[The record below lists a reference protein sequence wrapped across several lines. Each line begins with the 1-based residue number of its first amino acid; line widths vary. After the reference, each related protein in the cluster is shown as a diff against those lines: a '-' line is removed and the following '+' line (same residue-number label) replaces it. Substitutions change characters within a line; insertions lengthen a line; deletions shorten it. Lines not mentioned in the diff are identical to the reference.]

1 MSKTSSTPGL
11 WLKIRPQEAILIVI
25 TMIWGGT
32 FLAIHHAMTVSGP
45 FFFVG
50 LRFGTAALALTLF
63 SLNSLRG
70 LTWYECKAG
79 MLIGVTIAVGYSLQ
93 SIGLQ
98 TISSSQSAFITAMYV
113 PMVPLLQ
120 WLVLK
125 RFPGLMAWVGIL
137 LAFSGL
143 MLLAEPSNSEVS
155 FSLGETV
162 TLIGTVAVAAEII
175 LIGAYAGKV
184 NVRRVT
190 VVQLATASLLSF
202 LMMLPSG
209 EAVPAY
215 SDYLLYC
222 AVGLGIASA
231 LIQLTMNW
239 AQRSISPTRATVIY
253 AGEPVWAGVVGR
265 IAGERLPGA
274 ALLGGALIVLGVI
287 VSELRIRRKKKRE
300 AVAES

>member
-11 WLKIRPQEAILIVI
+11 LLKIRPQEAILIVI

-32 FLAIHHAMTVSGP
+32 FLAIHYAMTVSGP

-50 LRFGTAALALTLF
+50 LRFGAAALALMLF
-63 SLNSLRG
+63 SLRSLRG

-79 MLIGVTIAVGYSLQ
+79 IAIGVTIAVGYSLQ

-125 RFPGLMAWVGIL
+125 RFPGVMAWIGIV

-143 MLLAEPSNSEVS
+143 MLLAGPNGSKVS

-162 TLIGTVAVAAEII
+162 TLISTVAVAAEII
-175 LIGAYAGKV
+175 LISVYAGKV
-184 NVRRVT
+184 NVKRVT
-190 VVQLATASLLSF
+190 VVQLTTASLLSF
-202 LMMLPSG
+202 MMMVPSG
-209 EAVPAY
+209 EKVPAY

-300 AVAES
+300 ALAES

>member
-1 MSKTSSTPGL
+1 
-11 WLKIRPQEAILIVI
+11 
-25 TMIWGGT
+25 
-32 FLAIHHAMTVSGP
+32 
-45 FFFVG
+45 
-50 LRFGTAALALTLF
+50 
-63 SLNSLRG
+63 
-70 LTWYECKAG
+70 

-143 MLLAEPSNSEVS
+143 MLLAGPSNSEVS

-202 LMMLPSG
+202 LMMVPSG